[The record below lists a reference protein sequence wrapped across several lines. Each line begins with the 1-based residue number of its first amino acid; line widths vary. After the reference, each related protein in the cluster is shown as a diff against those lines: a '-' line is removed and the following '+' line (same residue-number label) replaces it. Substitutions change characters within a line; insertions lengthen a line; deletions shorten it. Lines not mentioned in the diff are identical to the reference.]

1 MDLLVVRHAI
11 AAEPEEFDG
20 PDEDRPLTK
29 EGRVKMARAADG
41 LRTLISAVDVLVT
54 SPLLRARQTADIL
67 GKAIAPGQVA
77 TTATLGPDREPI
89 DFSNWLSEIGERR
102 IAAVGHEPHLG
113 RLVSWLLCGD
123 ATSRI
128 QLKKGGACLLEIP
141 SMPGPGSATLMWAL
155 RPTHLRQLAR

>member
-11 AAEPEEFDG
+11 AVEPEEFDG
-20 PDEDRPLTK
+20 HDEERPLTK
-29 EGRVKMARAADG
+29 EGRVRMARAAEG

-54 SPLLRARQTADIL
+54 SPLLRARQTADIV
-67 GKAIAPGQVA
+67 GKTIVPGQV
-77 TTATLGPDREPI
+77 TTTDTLCPNSDPVA
-89 DFSNWLSEIGERR
+89 FSNWLSAIGARR
-102 IAAVGHEPHLG
+102 IAAIGHEPHLG
-113 RLVSWLLCGD
+113 RLVTWLLCGD

-155 RPTHLRQLAR
+155 RPAHLRQLAR